1 MKNLRL
7 KQAIQTS
14 KSFPLHLGSFCFGA
28 PMIHRYSISSNVSSV
43 DLRELLKPLTTQ
55 NPFSKRSWL
64 INNPALDAKLPCVE
78 SLLFT

>member
-1 MKNLRL
+1 
-7 KQAIQTS
+7 
-14 KSFPLHLGSFCFGA
+14 
-28 PMIHRYSISSNVSSV
+28 
-43 DLRELLKPLTTQ
+43 LRELLKPLTTQ